1 MGIHLWLEM
10 EVVEGGAS
18 VVVKKGAGTGDVSGK
33 LVLGGAEDVPGALV
47 PSGAEDVSGKLV
59 LGGAEDVPSALVPS
73 GAEDVSGKLV
83 LGGAVLGS
91 LLLGTGVTGT
101 VVGRFAVATSDDDG
115 S

>member
-1 MGIHLWLEM
+1 MSIHLWLEM
-10 EVVEGGAS
+10 EVVAGGAN

-33 LVLGGAEDVPGALV
+33 LVLGGAEDV
-47 PSGAEDVSGKLV
+47 SGKLV
-59 LGGAEDVPSALVPS
+59 P
-73 GAEDVSGKLV
+73 
-83 LGGAVLGS
+83 GGAVLGS